1 MDRPRIF
8 RCPSCR
14 EMINSSMNECR
25 FCSAM
30 IDPVKV
36 AAAAEVQERVGQAA
50 GEASNLRTTAWS
62 LLGLSLLVRFVLA
75 YLVGAASQA
84 PNLPVEVAVLP
95 PLVGFLVLLISALA
109 VLFMLGR
116 WRVKFGSIKADDPHY
131 RRSPTRYKEGEASL
145 SDRDGV
151 ARTSI
156 CLAAAGFT
164 SDRALVSRDNFTRPS
179 RRTKSGT
186 SDPPR
191 SERTGAVIIGSEAK
205 DTNLDLK
212 RRGFSSS
219 SSIQTISSGAG
230 C

>member
-14 EMINSSMNECR
+14 EMINSSMTECR

-36 AAAAEVQERVGQAA
+36 AAAAELQERVGQAA

-95 PLVGFLVLLISALA
+95 ALVGFLILLISALA

-116 WRVKFGSIKADDPHY
+116 WRVKFGSIKAEDPAIVEARQDVKRGKRACLIAIGLLVLLY
-131 RRSPTRYKEGEASL
+131 VLPLLALLRTRR
-145 SDRDGV
+145 
-151 ARTSI
+151 
-156 CLAAAGFT
+156 
-164 SDRALVSRDNFTRPS
+164 
-179 RRTKSGT
+179 
-186 SDPPR
+186 
-191 SERTGAVIIGSEAK
+191 
-205 DTNLDLK
+205 
-212 RRGFSSS
+212 
-219 SSIQTISSGAG
+219 
-230 C
+230 